1 MNEFESEGQSTPL
14 ILECGHSFCEGC
26 IRGILRNFSDDD
38 IQFQKCPVCSHPCV
52 RNGVYEFKKN
62 FSLLE
67 EIENRKNQPNRA
79 VQLDCQC
86 LDRPCSYCSIC
97 WEGVCRSCTIHHQ
110 GHKMMPYDLESIRLV
125 TKASEMSKK
134 LDGDADM
141 LTRKFLI
148 IDQTKKQVL
157 EDKQAAKKALKDFI
171 NGINKSV
178 AQMIQDIEEDIETEF
193 KETLNEIN
201 ASKVKIQAQ
210 FELVMSMET
219 DIELFLDPI
228 QNGTI
233 LMTPQTEQFI
243 ENSLIAF
250 EKRLVTYLESSLDMF
265 QYTQSHFKFDGE
277 DITHNRVCAAVKDS
291 YMISYK
297 GLKMSLTPTTRKPW
311 PSPDRRSQ

>member
-1 MNEFESEGQSTPL
+1 MAECPICMNEFESEGQSTPL

-178 AQMIQDIEEDIETEF
+178 AQMIQDIEDDIENEF
-193 KETLNEIN
+193 KSTLKKLKESEDKIL
-201 ASKVKIQAQ
+201 ADSMHTRLMKEYLTSKVS
-210 FELVMSMET
+210 L
-219 DIELFLDPI
+219 I
-228 QNGTI
+228 QNGSI
-233 LMTPQTEQFI
+233 QMTPENKLNI
-243 ENSLIAF
+243 ERTLF
-250 EKRLVTYLESSLDMF
+250 EIEHKTIPYLQSMPDKF
-265 QYTQSHFKFDGE
+265 QYTIPYFKFDG
-277 DITHNRVCAAVKDS
+277 
-291 YMISYK
+291 
-297 GLKMSLTPTTRKPW
+297 
-311 PSPDRRSQ
+311 